1 MEPRVVV
8 VTRPTEYQGLLARHG
23 THGQAAWF
31 LKGRGQDIA
40 TYAERDE
47 RQRDAVAA
55 VQRAIPDGWRRTRI
69 AREDLDRFLFEP
81 GDVVVAVGQDGL
93 VANVAKYL
101 DGQPVV
107 GVNPD
112 PERFEGALVRHP
124 VEAVA
129 DLLRSDLRIEPRTMV
144 EVRTDA
150 GHALI
155 ALNELFC
162 GHRTHQSARYVLTA
176 HGRSERQSSSGLIV
190 ATGTGATGWAR
201 SIHRCH
207 RSELPMPAPSDP
219 RVAFFVREPWPS
231 VASGASLT
239 EGLVG
244 RDQAIEVRSEMNDGG
259 TLFGDG
265 IEADAVP
272 FDYGVVATIRPAGR
286 VLGLVVG

>member
-31 LKGRGQDIA
+31 LDGRGQDIA
-40 TYAERDE
+40 TYAQRDE
-47 RQRDAVAA
+47 RQRDAVVA
-55 VQRAIPDGWRRTRI
+55 VQRAIPEGWRRTRI
-69 AREDLDRFLFEP
+69 ERADLDRFLFEP

-112 PERFEGALVRHP
+112 PDRFEGTLVRHR
-124 VEAVA
+124 VEAVP
-129 DLLRSDLRIEPRTMV
+129 DLLRSTLRVEPRTMV

-150 GHALI
+150 GHTLI

-176 HGRSERQSSSGLIV
+176 GGRSERQSSSGLIV

-207 RSELPMPAPSDP
+207 RSELPLPAPSDP

-231 VASGASLT
+231 VASGATLT

-244 RDQAIEVRSEMNDGG
+244 GDEAIQVRSEMNDGG

-272 FDYGVVATIRPAGR
+272 FDYGVVAAIRPAAR
-286 VLGLVVG
+286 VLRLVV